1 MTATI
6 TREQLTAQIVNAID
20 NPARAY
26 DLIEHLWEMA
36 RQDGM
41 NDLALD
47 LYDAGELTPDAVE
60 FAIENN
66 GVADPRR

>member
-1 MTATI
+1 MATI
-6 TREQLTAQIVNAID
+6 TREQLTAQIVGAID

-47 LYDAGELTPDAVE
+47 LYDAGELTTDGVE

>member
-1 MTATI
+1 M

-41 NDLALD
+41 NDLVID
-47 LYDAGELTPDAVE
+47 LWDAKELTTDAVE

-66 GVADPRR
+66 GVTDPRR

>member
-1 MTATI
+1 MATI
-6 TREQLTAQIVNAID
+6 TREQLTEKIVATAKD
-20 NPARAY
+20 SGEVY
-26 DLIEHLWEMA
+26 DLIEQLWEMA

-41 NDLALD
+41 NDLVID
-47 LYDAGELTPDAVE
+47 LYDAEELTDDAVE